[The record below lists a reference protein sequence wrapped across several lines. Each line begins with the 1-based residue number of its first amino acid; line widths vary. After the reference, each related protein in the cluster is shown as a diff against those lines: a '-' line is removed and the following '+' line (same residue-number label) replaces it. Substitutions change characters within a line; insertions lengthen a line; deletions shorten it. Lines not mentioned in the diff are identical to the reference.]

1 MGLNLPNSNTRDAL
15 LGMLLACPIVVMG
28 GLETMELVKM
38 FLLTALMT
46 AITAAYHRAERQSTR
61 DQVGRAAPE
70 S

>member
-1 MGLNLPNSNTRDAL
+1 
-15 LGMLLACPIVVMG
+15 MG

>member
-1 MGLNLPNSNTRDAL
+1 
-15 LGMLLACPIVVMG
+15 
-28 GLETMELVKM
+28 MELVKM

-70 S
+70 SCGVFRAPIGALIASDARTRLAHFRRSETEPR

>member
-1 MGLNLPNSNTRDAL
+1 
-15 LGMLLACPIVVMG
+15 MG

-46 AITAAYHRAERQSTR
+46 AIAAAYHRAERQNTR